1 MPCGPVWYSLCVYGP
16 CRTPVSGQ
24 YAVGESELADIG
36 RGRCSAAG
44 VADLSALGHFWQ
56 RRPAGGTHNTHSGT
70 GPALAAHPGVPL
82 RRMRAGRHV
91 ARWAG
96 RLEGGAIHE
105 GLLSSHTVIIS
116 HSNPLL
122 HHLRIDPPVALLPFF
137 CYDHA
142 HAHAHDHD
150 HDHLPSCSHLPPMH
164 QLYYP

>member
-1 MPCGPVWYSLCVYGP
+1 MPWGPVWYSLCVYGP
-16 CRTPVSGQ
+16 CRTPVYGQ

-44 VADLSALGHFWQ
+44 VADLSALGHFRQ
-56 RRPAGGTHNTHSGT
+56 RRPAGGTQNTHSGT

-105 GLLSSHTVIIS
+105 GLLSSPTVIIRHCGYQNQKWRVHVRLETVELGTKQRCRFGAPTS
-116 HSNPLL
+116 WSTCPACLG
-122 HHLRIDPPVALLPFF
+122 
-137 CYDHA
+137 
-142 HAHAHDHD
+142 
-150 HDHLPSCSHLPPMH
+150 PSGV
-164 QLYYP
+164 